1 MAHIESI
8 SLEDNFAFISQY
20 RLCETQWRRVADFSD
35 LTRRRRTRTGWDG
48 YRVHYKIRETRL
60 PSRRRSHLARRK
72 EGGYLNDVCPKK
84 WSPSCN
90 CSTHGTTLLSCLGC
104 PPPSM
109 RMSYKYPP
117 KDEAAQIAIARRGR
131 RVSGRWL

>member
-72 EGGYLNDVCPKK
+72 EGGYLNDVCPKNGPLRVTAPLMEQHYCRV
-84 WSPSCN
+84 WVA
-90 CSTHGTTLLSCLGC
+90 
-104 PPPSM
+104 PP
-109 RMSYKYPP
+109 R
-117 KDEAAQIAIARRGR
+117 Q
-131 RVSGRWL
+131 